1 MNQDRHVIDL
11 RSDTVTRPSE
21 AMRRAMYDAEVA
33 DDTYDGDPTVG
44 RLQELAAEKTG
55 KEAALFVAS
64 GTMGN
69 LIGVLVN
76 THPGQEV
83 ILGDQSHQFLWEVGG
98 IARIA
103 NCVTHTVP
111 FRRGLLDPGEVEA
124 GIRTAAR
131 EATATG
137 LVCVENTSNY
147 GGGAVVPPDHL
158 ARIAE
163 VARRHGLAIH
173 MDGARFFNAVVASG
187 LPAETFTR
195 SVDTLAFCLSKG
207 LGAPFGGLLCGCRET
222 IEQAI
227 SFRQMLGG
235 GMRQAGVMAAAG
247 VVALETG
254 IDRLAED
261 HANAKKLALG
271 LAERFPGCCNPDIV
285 ETNLFHVDVR
295 ALGVTRADLA
305 AYLATHGIL
314 IFGGSGPRM
323 RLSTHCMI
331 TSEDIDTV
339 LGAFDGLR
347 AGIYSD
353 KGGVSQDD
361 RAVQRS
367 GGSHTK

>member
-1 MNQDRHVIDL
+1 MRIRTKVIDL
-11 RSDTVTRPSE
+11 RSDTVTKPTE
-21 AMRRAMYDAEVA
+21 AMRRAIYEAEVA
-33 DDTYDGDPTVG
+33 DDTYDGDPTVN
-44 RLQELAAEKTG
+44 RLQEMAVEKTG

-83 ILGDQSHQFLWEVGG
+83 ILGDLSHQFLWEVGG
-98 IARIA
+98 IARVA

-111 FRRGLLDPGEVEA
+111 FHRGLLDPEEVEGA
-124 GIRTAAR
+124 IRLTAR
-131 EATATG
+131 EATTTG
-137 LVCVENTSNY
+137 LICVENTSNS
-147 GGGAVVPPDHL
+147 GGGAVISPEHL
-158 ARIAE
+158 SKIWE
-163 VARRHGLAIH
+163 VAQRYRISVH

-187 LPAETFTR
+187 RPAEEFSR
-195 SVDTLAFCLSKG
+195 CVDTLAFCLTKG
-207 LGAPFGGLLCGCRET
+207 LGAPFGGLLCGSKEL
-222 IEQAI
+222 IERAI
-227 SFRQMLGG
+227 TFRQMLGG

-254 IDRLAED
+254 IGRLAED

-295 ALGVTRADLA
+295 AFGVTRQVLAD
-305 AYLATHGIL
+305 YLAKEGIL
-314 IFGGSGPRM
+314 IFGGADQCM

-339 LGAFDGLR
+339 LKAFDGLR
-347 AGIYSD
+347 A
-353 KGGVSQDD
+353 
-361 RAVQRS
+361 AV
-367 GGSHTK
+367 